1 MTDIDILNYVFS
13 ESGKLMHTRLI
24 DMPQDMIDYL
34 CNRYTDSE
42 SLKESIYRLKYNI
55 EIRPVCPVCGGLVK
69 FYGKTNAIFGKTCS
83 LSCSAKLTAIN
94 TKESRIRKYGSYNNS
109 IKGVHT
115 RKLSG
120 MPYKNE
126 QKCKDTCL
134 ERYGNSTYR
143 NPNKSISTCLE
154 RYGTKY
160 YLCSDDCKEKTIAA
174 LGTDNYRKTE
184 ASKKKVSEY
193 NITHKT
199 ELNNKRTKTCL
210 ERYGVE
216 NYAQSEEY
224 KKIVGS
230 EEFQQ
235 RRREHEYITK
245 KKNNS
250 FNSSKTEAESFVRIK
265 AKYPDVVAQ
274 YKSDSYPF
282 NCDFYI
288 PSLDLYI
295 ECNYHWTHG
304 GKPYNEDSCKEQLEL
319 WKNKHSKFYDNAIQ
333 TWTIRDVIKR
343 QTAQERNLHFIEFW
357 NIKELKEWLNI
368 NN

>member
-24 DMPQDMIDYL
+24 DMPKDMIDYL
-34 CNRYTDSE
+34 RNRYTDSE

-55 EIRPVCPVCGGLVK
+55 EIRPICPICGGRVK
-69 FYGKTNAIFGKTCS
+69 WLKSNKYNATC
-83 LSCSAKLTAIN
+83 CKECANKLNYIN
-94 TKESRIRKYGSYNNS
+94 RTSTCIRKYGVDNPAKSEL
-109 IKGVHT
+109 IKH
-115 RKLSG
+115 KIS
-120 MPYKNE
+120 KA
-126 QKCKDTCL
+126 
-134 ERYGNSTYR
+134 
-143 NPNKSISTCLE
+143 NKSISAQSTAKRHQTCIEIYGVENCYQSSVLKEKIKTTCLE
-154 RYGTKY
+154 KYGVDNPAK
-160 YLCSDDCKEKTIAA
+160 CKE
-174 LGTDNYRKTE
+174 
-184 ASKKKVSEY
+184 VQ
-193 NITHKT
+193 HKIS
-199 ELNNKRTKTCL
+199 NTCL
-210 ERYGVE
+210 QKYGVE

-224 KKIVGS
+224 KKIVSS
-230 EEFQQ
+230 EDFQR

-250 FNSSKTEAESFVRIK
+250 FNISKTEAESFVLIK
-265 AKYPDVVAQ
+265 AKYPDVIAQ

-304 GKPYNEDSCKEQLEL
+304 GKPYNEDTCKEQLEL
-319 WKNKHSKFYDNAIQ
+319 WKNKHSQFYNNAIE

-343 QTAQERNLHFIEFW
+343 QTAQERNLYFIEFW
-357 NIKELKEWLNI
+357 NIDELKEWLNI